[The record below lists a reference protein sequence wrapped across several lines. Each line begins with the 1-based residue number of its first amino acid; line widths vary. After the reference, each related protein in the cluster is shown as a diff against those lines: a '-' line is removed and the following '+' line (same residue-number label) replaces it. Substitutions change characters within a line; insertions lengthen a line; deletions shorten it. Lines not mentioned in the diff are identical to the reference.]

1 MVVCIDVSCAQIVAL
16 FAQVAVEALVKYT
29 RKAISTRT
37 NTRMRIMHSVRCS
50 SACTSVLE
58 RTAELV
64 QKNLDLQVVDMAVQA
79 SETAVMIT
87 DQKGCI
93 LWANNALAKLAC
105 TTLAQLRGKTF
116 NDLFAFEE
124 SDDEQQQQQ
133 QQSQSQSQ
141 SRVQSPTAAAA
152 AAAAIAAAQRSSSSS
167 SSTEE
172 PSAAPAAA
180 ALYSDHTKTLE
191 LRTQTWAGD
200 SVVLQIE
207 ASHSLQLQ
215 CRLFSNDS
223 YSS

>member
-1 MVVCIDVSCAQIVAL
+1 M
-16 FAQVAVEALVKYT
+16 
-29 RKAISTRT
+29 
-37 NTRMRIMHSVRCS
+37 
-50 SACTSVLE
+50 
-58 RTAELV
+58 
-64 QKNLDLQVVDMAVQA
+64 LQVVDMAVQA

-93 LWANNALAKLAC
+93 LWANHALAKLAC
-105 TTLAQLRGKTF
+105 TTLAQLCGKTF

-124 SDDEQQQQQ
+124 SDDDKQQQQQ
-133 QQSQSQSQ
+133 QQSQSQS
-141 SRVQSPTAAAA
+141 RVPTAAA
-152 AAAAIAAAQRSSSSS
+152 AAAAIAAAQRSSS

-215 CRLFSNDS
+215 CRLF
-223 YSS
+223 

>member
-1 MVVCIDVSCAQIVAL
+1 MVAMAAVTAAVVRAVVTVATVCLCDTCVHRA
-16 FAQVAVEALVKYT
+16 
-29 RKAISTRT
+29 
-37 NTRMRIMHSVRCS
+37 M
-50 SACTSVLE
+50 
-58 RTAELV
+58 
-64 QKNLDLQVVDMAVQA
+64 LQVVDMAVQA

-124 SDDEQQQQQ
+124 SDDEQSQ
-133 QQSQSQSQ
+133 QQSQPQ

-152 AAAAIAAAQRSSSSS
+152 AAAAVIAAAQRSSCA
-167 SSTEE
+167 EE

-180 ALYSDHTKTLE
+180 ALYSDYAKTLE

-207 ASHSLQLQ
+207 ASHTLECL
-215 CRLFSNDS
+215 
-223 YSS
+223 